1 MNSAKLLRAFKGIYI
16 SVLKWK
22 KGNGSCRDLNLNP
35 KNVSISGFC
44 GIRTPDLLFQRPVTY
59 PLGHGGKEAAMKK
72 YCRDIKLYLFTY

>member
-22 KGNGSCRDLNLNP
+22 KGNGSRRDLNLNP

-44 GIRTPDLLFQRPVTY
+44 GIWTPDLSFQRPVTY
-59 PLGHGGKEAAMKK
+59 PLGHGGKEAAVKK
-72 YCRDIKLYLFTY
+72 KLSWD